1 MLKLRVLNF
10 LAVLNNVA
18 LDQLLLL
25 DIETTPLTASFNHL
39 PAGLQALW
47 LEKSAKIAPDSE
59 TEGESYFEKAALY
72 AEFGKVVC
80 ISAGFF
86 HVENGHY
93 QLRIKSFCGDDEQE
107 VLTGFLELVN
117 KFFKKYPRFQ
127 FAGHNIREFDI
138 PYLCRR
144 ILINGLLLPQPMHLH
159 NLKPWE
165 LPLLDT
171 MQVWRFGEFRNYT
184 SLNLLATVM
193 GIPTPKDDIDGSMVG
208 KVYWEERNL
217 PRIVEYCQKDV
228 LTVGQLL
235 LRFKGL
241 PLIEK
246 EGVQIVG
253 G

>member
-1 MLKLRVLNF
+1 M
-10 LAVLNNVA
+10 LNNVA

-39 PAGLQALW
+39 PAELQALW
-47 LEKSAKIAPDSE
+47 LEKSAKIAPDS
-59 TEGESYFEKAALY
+59 GEDADVYFERAALH
-72 AEFGKVVC
+72 AEFGKVIC

-93 QLRIKSFCGDDEQE
+93 QLRIKSFSGDDEKA

-117 KFFKKYPRFQ
+117 KFFTKYPRFQ

-144 ILINGLLLPQPMHLH
+144 SIINGLLLPPSMHLH
-159 NLKPWE
+159 NFKPWE

-171 MQVWRFGEFRNYT
+171 MQIWRFGEFRNYT
-184 SLNLLATVM
+184 SLKLLAAVL

-208 KVYWEERNL
+208 KVYWEERDL

-246 EGVQIVG
+246 DGVQIVG
-253 G
+253 